1 MSINIL
7 PGTDET
13 LDAMKGESFTP
24 HKGEGIVYLKLVMIK
39 PDTIQEDP
47 KGLIEDAPAVIL
59 CGPLNKI
66 RHQIDKWFSE
76 SMKEYAK

>member
-13 LDAMKGESFTP
+13 LDAMKGEAFIP
-24 HKGEGIVYLKLVMIK
+24 HEGEGIVYIKLVMIR

-47 KGLIEDAPAVIL
+47 KGLVGDAPAVIL
-59 CGPLNKI
+59 CGQLNEI
-66 RHQIDKWFSE
+66 GAQIDKWFKE
-76 SMKEYAK
+76 STEEYTK